1 MKQKTVNFKSAV
13 LPPTHIAAPS
23 VLPIVKDDITT
34 TKEDSPDVESMDVVQ
49 MSEAFSEQLIID
61 HDIDLLDAENPQF
74 CSEYAKDIYQYMRD
88 IEKNFHTPPV
98 YMSKQTEIN
107 EKMRAILVDWLIQVH
122 NRFSLLQETLYLTVS
137 IIDRYL
143 QSRPVPKAKLQL
155 VGVTAMLIAS
165 KYEEMYAPEVRDFV
179 YITANT
185 YSSLD
190 IQNMESE
197 MLRALDYS
205 FGNPLCLHFLRRN
218 SRAGDVSFL
227 I

>member
-1 MKQKTVNFKSAV
+1 
-13 LPPTHIAAPS
+13 
-23 VLPIVKDDITT
+23 
-34 TKEDSPDVESMDVVQ
+34 
-49 MSEAFSEQLIID
+49 
-61 HDIDLLDAENPQF
+61 
-74 CSEYAKDIYQYMRD
+74 
-88 IEKNFHTPPV
+88 
-98 YMSKQTEIN
+98 MSKQTEIN